1 MNNFKNLYNI
11 MIGNMMNVL
20 NMILVLEI
28 LPVDMIYVIHQF
40 RINMK
45 LVYLVAQIVK
55 QLI

>member
-1 MNNFKNLYNI
+1 